1 MSGHSSDGDHDQITN
16 ELGILICKHCAR
28 ITGTIP
34 TNGFKKIYVVCG
46 NEKCASGDAEDIHNE
61 Q

>member
-1 MSGHSSDGDHDQITN
+1 MSGHSLDSGNDLITN

-28 ITGTIP
+28 IMGTIP

-46 NEKCASGDAEDIHNE
+46 NEKCAGGDTEDIHDE